1 MLLKGAFHTYGPVS
15 YVFFFFFFNI
25 TVNERALGIRNP
37 FITRLLSYCTIHKIL
52 RAKPVTAVVHFYA
65 VASFYLPTLLPR
77 PRL

>member
-15 YVFFFFFFNI
+15 YVLFFFFNI

-37 FITRLLSYCTIHKIL
+37 FITRLLSYSTIHKIL

-77 PRL
+77 PKL